1 MSRAFES
8 NVLSRDVTPEPVFF
22 DRRRFLT
29 ALGLSGISI
38 AAGPS
43 LLAAPRQGPELLG
56 LPYENDDVFPAT
68 RNDGFAVLDAIE
80 RKDLTPREV
89 AASHNNFYEF
99 LPGRGGPVW
108 EYTGDYKVEP
118 WKVEVRGEC
127 DKPATFDLDDLLAFD
142 HEERI
147 YHFRCVER
155 WAMNVPWTGFPLKKL
170 LARVEPKAS
179 ASYVRFESAVKKN
192 QMPGVVSAHWYPWPY
207 QEALRMD
214 EAMNEL
220 ALVVTGVYGK
230 PLLKQHG
237 APVRIIV
244 PWKYGYKNPKAI
256 VKIELTSKQP
266 KTFLADPATRV
277 RFPLEREP
285 VHPAPALE
293 PGGVPL
299 ARRPRALPHAA
310 LQRLRELR
318 FRAVTGDLGP
328 ERQAA
333 RQKPRRSPASD
344 GFQVE

>member
-8 NVLSRDVTPEPVFF
+8 HVLSRDVTPESVFF

-29 ALGLSGISI
+29 ALGLSGISM

-43 LLAAPRQGPELLG
+43 LLAAPPQGPELLG

-68 RNDGFAVLDAIE
+68 RNDGFTVPDAIE
-80 RKDLTPREV
+80 RKDLTPREI

-108 EYTGDYKVEP
+108 EYTGDYEVEP
-118 WKVEVRGEC
+118 WKVEVGGEC
-127 DKPATFDLDDLLAFD
+127 DKPRTFDLDDLLAFD

-155 WAMNVPWTGFPLKKL
+155 WAMNVPWTGFPLSKL

-179 ASYVRFESAVKKN
+179 ANYVRFVSAVKKN

-237 APVRIIV
+237 APVRITV

-266 KTFLADPATRV
+266 KTFWQIQPHEYGFISNVNPFIPHPRWSQAESHWLDN
-277 RFPLEREP
+277 REP
-285 VHPAPALE
+285 FPTPLYNGYESYVSELYPDE
-293 PGGVPL
+293 PRTLQEPL
-299 ARRPRALPHAA
+299 RPGQEAR
-310 LQRLRELR
+310 
-318 FRAVTGDLGP
+318 
-328 ERQAA
+328 
-333 RQKPRRSPASD
+333 
-344 GFQVE
+344 

>member
-8 NVLSRDVTPEPVFF
+8 NVQSRDVTPESVFF

-43 LLAAPRQGPELLG
+43 VLEAPPQGPELLG

-68 RNDGFAVLDAIE
+68 RNDGFTVPDAIE
-80 RKDLTPREV
+80 RKDLTPREI

-127 DKPATFDLDDLLAFD
+127 DKPGTFDLDDLLAFD

-179 ASYVRFESAVKKN
+179 ANYVRFVSAVKRN
-192 QMPGVVSAHWYPWPY
+192 QMPGVVSADWYPWPY

-237 APVRIIV
+237 APVRITV

-256 VKIELTSKQP
+256 VKIELTSKRP
-266 KTFLADPATRV
+266 KTFWQIQPHEYGFISNVNPFIPHPRWSQAESHWLDD
-277 RFPLEREP
+277 REP
-285 VHPAPALE
+285 FPTPLYNGYESYVSELYPDE
-293 PGGVPL
+293 PRTLQEPL
-299 ARRPRALPHAA
+299 KPGQKAR
-310 LQRLRELR
+310 
-318 FRAVTGDLGP
+318 
-328 ERQAA
+328 
-333 RQKPRRSPASD
+333 
-344 GFQVE
+344 